1 MMTTDSIT
9 RLRATAHRLF
19 VPGLW
24 LHVPIILGLGWL
36 NGTLSWLT
44 ALLALL
50 FAGAATAAWRMD
62 PQGASARYT
71 VAVALVG
78 LVSLLVLGAA
88 GPWQIDVH
96 MYYFAAFAMLA
107 FYCDWRTIVLA
118 AGVTAVHH
126 LGLNFLLPYAVFPDG
141 ASFGRVVLHAIIVIL
156 ECGVLVALTAT
167 LERAFAATDA
177 ALAQADAEA
186 AKAARLS
193 GERVAAERQASAERA
208 EARRLL
214 ADRFEGSVMALVQDL
229 GGRAEALR
237 REVGALSADTAAAA
251 DAAGGSAGLADDAAS
266 RVQAMAAAAEELS
279 SSVAEIGASVSACAR
294 AAGEAVAETERTN
307 ATVAGL
313 TQAAERIGTVV
324 QLISDIASQTN
335 LLALNATIEAARAG
349 EAGKGFAVVASEVK
363 SLATQTGKATEEIS
377 AQISEIRAVASGAAS
392 AIGQI
397 GDSIRRVDGISAEIA
412 AAVRQQGAAT
422 TEIARNVLD
431 AASGA
436 RAVSER
442 LKGLKWA
449 AEGTGARSAG
459 ALAAAEGLSGD
470 AERLQGAVRDFLAA
484 ARTS

>member
-44 ALLALL
+44 TLLALL

-78 LVSLLVLGAA
+78 VVSLLVLGAA

-177 ALAQADAEA
+177 ALTQADAEA

-193 GERVAAERQASAERA
+193 EERVAAERQASAERA

-214 ADRFEGSVMALVQDL
+214 ADRFEGSIMALVQDL

-237 REVGALSADTAAAA
+237 REAGGLSADTTAAAN
-251 DAAGGSAGLADDAAS
+251 AAGDSAGLADDAAS

-363 SLATQTGKATEEIS
+363 MLANQTAKATEEIARQIQAVQAATRDSVS
-377 AQISEIRAVASGAAS
+377 AIQGIAKTIDEVNHIATSIASAVEEQTSATREISRNVQEAAGGTEEVSRSMGNVTRSAAETGSTAQQMKGAADALS
-392 AIGQI
+392 KQ
-397 GDSIRRVDGISAEIA
+397 
-412 AAVRQQGAAT
+412 AT
-422 TEIARNVLD
+422 TLASEVDRFIAKVR
-431 AASGA
+431 AA
-436 RAVSER
+436 
-442 LKGLKWA
+442 
-449 AEGTGARSAG
+449 
-459 ALAAAEGLSGD
+459 
-470 AERLQGAVRDFLAA
+470 
-484 ARTS
+484 